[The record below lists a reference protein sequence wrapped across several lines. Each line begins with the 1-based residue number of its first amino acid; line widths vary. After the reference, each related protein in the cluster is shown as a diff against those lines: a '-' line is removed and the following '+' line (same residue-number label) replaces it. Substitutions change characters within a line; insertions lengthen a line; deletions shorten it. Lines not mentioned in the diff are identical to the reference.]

1 MKNNFDV
8 IDFLNDLNQTQKEAV
23 EYLDGPS
30 LIVAGAGSGKT
41 RVLTYKIAYLLKNGY
56 NPSSILALT
65 FTNKAAEEMKQRVN
79 TLLGSNISNYLE
91 MGTFHGIFYKILRQE
106 AEAIGFNKN
115 ITIYDTSDSQSLIK
129 TLIASL
135 NLNDEYYKP
144 NLMYGRISRCK
155 NNLLTPHKYR
165 MSNDLQIE
173 DSKARIPKFVDL
185 YEAYFKQCKMQNA
198 MDFDDLLLYANIL
211 FRDSPD
217 ILDKYMNKFKFILVD
232 EYQDT
237 NMSQYILIKKLSTLN
252 NKVCVV
258 GDDAQSIYG
267 FRGARI
273 ENILNFK
280 KDFPKHKLFKLEQN
294 YRSTQTIVNAAN
306 SVIKKNEKQI
316 SKNVFSENNTG
327 SLIQIQK
334 ALTDSEEAIIVAKG
348 INETI
353 LSNHLPYAEIA
364 VLYRTNAQ
372 SRNLEEAL
380 RKTNIPY
387 KIYGGLSFYSRQE
400 IKNVLAYV
408 KLSVNPSDNEAF
420 KRIVNYPSRKIGKVT
435 IEKLQDVAT
444 QNNISLWEVIETP
457 NAFPQLNIN
466 AGTLN
471 RLLMFRDLVNN
482 LKANISE
489 QTASEYLNY
498 LIQETGIYA
507 DLKNDK
513 SVESMNRMEN
523 VDELINAAKNF
534 EEEMLKDEPDAD
546 VSISSYLENVSLLT
560 DMDNEAEEDFNKVT
574 LMTIHSAKGLEYDHV
589 FLVGLEEELFP
600 SAMSRDTQAELEE
613 ERRLFYVAIT
623 RARKFLTITYASSR
637 FRFGNLIYPS
647 PSRFI
652 SEIDRNFVN
661 WAENEN
667 EHKATKN
674 IFQHYRSSNQTDYN
688 SKGSKYVPINKTTR
702 LKSDRFVQKPEKTE
716 IDGERLTPDQIVVG
730 LKIRHETF
738 GKGKVVAVEQTGN
751 GKTAMVHFENSGTK
765 KLLLSFAKLY
775 AEN

>member
-1 MKNNFDV
+1 M

-667 EHKATKN
+667 EHK
-674 IFQHYRSSNQTDYN
+674 
-688 SKGSKYVPINKTTR
+688 
-702 LKSDRFVQKPEKTE
+702 
-716 IDGERLTPDQIVVG
+716 
-730 LKIRHETF
+730 
-738 GKGKVVAVEQTGN
+738 
-751 GKTAMVHFENSGTK
+751 
-765 KLLLSFAKLY
+765 
-775 AEN
+775 